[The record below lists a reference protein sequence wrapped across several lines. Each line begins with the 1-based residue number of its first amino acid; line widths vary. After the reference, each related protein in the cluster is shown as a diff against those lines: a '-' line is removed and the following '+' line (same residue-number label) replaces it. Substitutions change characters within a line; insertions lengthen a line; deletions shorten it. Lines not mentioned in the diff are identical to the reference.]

1 MWNDKQKTKNQI
13 RIGEMHGD
21 IVQGST
27 IVDNSV
33 HYTVLQDPA
42 DAICELKGDPA
53 VLQKF
58 MRNMDGSLEKSHA
71 LYPYYGVGIQEYEGE
86 NYLYSKALIPEAKER
101 YPESV
106 KGQFTITV
114 PEGLSLDDYKRQS
127 YISQTPIPIDKA
139 VITKMLGD
147 DPDPFQDGFQKEM
160 SEAHFEIVPEPLP
173 KPIECELGVSG
184 WNDTYQ
190 LSYQIQPTDPAAH
203 ILHLV
208 TEQIH
213 EGFWSEI
220 IFHPDTGEMNFSY
233 KINCQTWR
241 ECRKFLEFEMA
252 AVRGATMS
260 IRVKKDDQELMSSV
274 LEHSI
279 SGSSMKDLKTELDM
293 IKAVMLVEAQYGV
306 TFSVSEPFK
315 KEDLAAIHFLADSIR
330 GIPENCTWES
340 FKMTAGFQ
348 NQAVSEDEFRKAGI
362 DIQYRV
368 LVDLTIQNV
377 ELKQIPIRVNLQNA
391 RLKDPDKVIADWKNA
406 QLQED
411 KSIELEFVACSGK
424 DKAIRIA
431 EC

>member
-42 DAICELKGDPA
+42 DVICELKGDPA
-53 VLQKF
+53 ALQKF
-58 MRNMDGSLEKSHA
+58 MKNMNGSLEKSHA

-114 PEGLSLDDYKRQS
+114 PEGISLDDYKRQS

-147 DPDPFQDGFQKEM
+147 DPDPFQEGFQKEM

-190 LSYQIQPTDPAAH
+190 LSYQIQPTDPGCTYFTSYTKNSSLLCQGE
-203 ILHLV
+203 ILFQTRSPHVSVLLQDV
-208 TEQIH
+208 KYVQ
-213 EGFWSEI
+213 
-220 IFHPDTGEMNFSY
+220 PDLS
-233 KINCQTWR
+233 
-241 ECRKFLEFEMA
+241 
-252 AVRGATMS
+252 AVSDMITDMYHS
-260 IRVKKDDQELMSSV
+260 IRKRQVHIQLASVKAPEQSQNELRSFLSENL
-274 LEHSI
+274 LE
-279 SGSSMKDLKTELDM
+279 
-293 IKAVMLVEAQYGV
+293 
-306 TFSVSEPFK
+306 
-315 KEDLAAIHFLADSIR
+315 
-330 GIPENCTWES
+330 
-340 FKMTAGFQ
+340 
-348 NQAVSEDEFRKAGI
+348 
-362 DIQYRV
+362 
-368 LVDLTIQNV
+368 
-377 ELKQIPIRVNLQNA
+377 
-391 RLKDPDKVIADWKNA
+391 KDPDHP
-406 QLQED
+406 LT
-411 KSIELEFVACSGK
+411 SL
-424 DKAIRIA
+424 
-431 EC
+431 

>member
-53 VLQKF
+53 ALQKF

-160 SEAHFEIVPEPLP
+160 SDAHFEIVPEPLP

-241 ECRKFLEFEMA
+241 EYRKFLEFEMA

-274 LEHSI
+274 LEHPI
-279 SGSSMKDLKTELDM
+279 SGCSMKDLQNELDM

-306 TFSVSEPFK
+306 TFSVNEPFE
-315 KEDLAAIHFLADSIR
+315 KEDLEAIHFLAESIR

-340 FKMTAGFQ
+340 FKMTARFQ
-348 NQAVSEDEFRKAGI
+348 NQAASEDEFRK
-362 DIQYRV
+362 
-368 LVDLTIQNV
+368 
-377 ELKQIPIRVNLQNA
+377 
-391 RLKDPDKVIADWKNA
+391 
-406 QLQED
+406 
-411 KSIELEFVACSGK
+411 SS
-424 DKAIRIA
+424 
-431 EC
+431 